1 MTMKL
6 QQILAATLALAAACG
21 NDGGNGKDAAQSD
34 APAAFPPAPALHA
47 QIDRLGRPTINTA
60 LNGTFVKDA
69 AAKTA
74 QKDAYNAATDPAM
87 FPTTQVT
94 ASRTVTAEFAANLAI
109 FDVLDRGQSITNAGC
124 GNQAL
129 YMSPASP
136 TSYGTLAS
144 VLADDRLY
152 VDTAKSSCDFYLSLE
167 VDVATGGAIAHT
179 QCGGRAPSHD
189 VVDTSYSLLMSGLNG
204 FNVSTLAPLQHD
216 GVAAHADISDTV
228 FPFLGAPH

>member
-1 MTMKL
+1 MKL
-6 QQILAATLALAAACG
+6 QPILAASLALASACG
-21 NDGGNGKDAAQSD
+21 SDASNPKDAVQND
-34 APAAFPPAPALHA
+34 APTAFPPAPALHA
-47 QIDRLGRPTINTA
+47 QIDRLGRPTISTA
-60 LNGTFVKDA
+60 LNGTFVTDA

-74 QKDAYNAATDPAM
+74 QKDAYNAATEPAM

-94 ASRTVTAEFAANLAI
+94 TSRTVTTEFAANLAI
-109 FDVLDRGQSITNAGC
+109 FDVLDRGQMINLAGC

-129 YMSPASP
+129 YTSPASP

-152 VDTAKSSCDFYLSLE
+152 VDTAKSSCNFYLSLE
-167 VDVATGGAIAHT
+167 LDVATGGALAHT

-204 FNVSTLAPLQHD
+204 FAVSNLAPLQHD